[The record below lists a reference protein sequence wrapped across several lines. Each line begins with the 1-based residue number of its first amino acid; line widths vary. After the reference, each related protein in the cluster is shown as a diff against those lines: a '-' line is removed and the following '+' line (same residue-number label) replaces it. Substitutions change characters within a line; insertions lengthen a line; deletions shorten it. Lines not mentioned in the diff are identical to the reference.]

1 MTNVQL
7 IDRVWRDLRLNVES
21 VARRYDLH
29 HFFAGRD
36 HAAHGVHRHLVNG
49 AVLRGADLDA
59 REHVLRRDLLLGRL
73 GYFGA
78 YRGEVLANLG
88 AQILV
93 DLDDLQLDLGDLVLV
108 LCRRGDELAV
118 IAFSPC
124 EVALQGNDPRKLDEV
139 FLPESS

>member
-7 IDRVWRDLRLNVES
+7 IDCVRRDLRLNVES
-21 VARRYDLH
+21 VARRHDLH

-49 AVLRGADLDA
+49 AVLRGTNLDA

-73 GYFGA
+73 GYIGA

-93 DLDDLQLDLGDLVLV
+93 DLDDL
-108 LCRRGDELAV
+108 
-118 IAFSPC
+118 
-124 EVALQGNDPRKLDEV
+124 
-139 FLPESS
+139 